1 MEIALTSLS
10 TTGGDPANCEKII
23 QAKTII
29 APSRHT
35 PT

>member
-1 MEIALTSLS
+1 MDTLDAVES
-10 TTGGDPANCEKII
+10 TTGGLDAKAEKMI

-35 PT
+35 PA